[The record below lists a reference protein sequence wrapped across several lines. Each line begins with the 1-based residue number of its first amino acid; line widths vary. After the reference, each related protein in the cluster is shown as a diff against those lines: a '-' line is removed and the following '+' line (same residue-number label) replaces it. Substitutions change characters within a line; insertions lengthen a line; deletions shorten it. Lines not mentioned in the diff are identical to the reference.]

1 MSARDSRED
10 AERTFGARANGKG
23 GMEEIYERSPTRVD
37 LAGGTLDCWPLYLFL
52 ANPVTVNVAIDIFT
66 HCHLTPRTTPE
77 IELISDDLGVR
88 RSYANLD
95 AALADT
101 DPNFELY
108 RAHLRFFQPV
118 SGFTLRTRS
127 ESPVGGGL
135 GGSSSLC
142 ISMIKAF
149 NRMRGT
155 WMRTDEMV
163 RIASHLEAQ
172 VLVKPTGTQD
182 YFPPIFGGL
191 CFIEYGV
198 PGPRV
203 ETHPIPKDVFD
214 GRFLLVYT
222 GKSHHSGIN
231 NWQVIKNYLDGDEH
245 TRSCMRELALVSKRM
260 QAAIL
265 SRSWDELPGLFEEE
279 FKARVALSVGF
290 SSPEI
295 LRLKELASQHGA
307 IAKICGAG
315 GGGCVMIWCPERQ
328 AGRVR
333 DAVAAAG
340 FQALPALPWEEA
352 RA

>member
-1 MSARDSRED
+1 MA
-10 AERTFGARANGKG
+10 
-23 GMEEIYERSPTRVD
+23 EIYERSPTRVD

-52 ANPVTVNVAIDIFT
+52 SNPVTINVAIDIFT
-66 HCHLTPRTTPE
+66 HCHLTPSAGPE
-77 IELISDDLGVR
+77 IELISEDLGVQKKY
-88 RSYANLD
+88 SNLE
-95 AALADT
+95 AALNDT

-108 RAHLRFFQPV
+108 RAHLRYFRPET
-118 SGFTLRTRS
+118 GFTLRTRS

-142 ISMIKAF
+142 ISMLKAF
-149 NRMRGT
+149 NRWRGN
-155 WMRTDEMV
+155 WMRPDEMV

-203 ETHPIPKDVFD
+203 ESHPIPKDVFD

-222 GKSHHSGIN
+222 GKAHHSGIN
-231 NWQVIKNYLDGDEH
+231 NWQVIKNYLDGDEN
-245 TRSCMRELALVSKRM
+245 TRSCLRELAAVSKRM
-260 QAAIL
+260 QEAIA
-265 SRSWDELPGLFEEE
+265 SRRWSELPSLFEGE
-279 FKARVALSVGF
+279 FKARVALSEGF

-295 LRLKELASQHGA
+295 RKLKDVAANHGS

-315 GGGCVMIWCPERQ
+315 GGGCVMIWCPDRQ
-328 AGRVR
+328 ASEVR
-333 DAVAAAG
+333 TAVEAVG
-340 FQALPALPWEEA
+340 FQILPAQPWEEP
-352 RA
+352 RT